1 MPFNGLAVYDNFT
14 AMGEDVSD
22 VVALLAPMETPLL
35 DIIGASDRPATSVKH
50 EWIEDTLNPTTDVLS
65 TAVAST
71 GRAAGDQ
78 VGLNVAHSTR
88 FRIGDLVQMGA
99 GTTRETLLVNSAFS
113 ANTIGAVSGYGG
125 STIVNSVGAGSVV
138 EIIGNAALE
147 GEDTDEDLTVTQ
159 GRVANYTQIF
169 KAGIKISGTALAASW
184 TTTSNKLAEQK
195 MARLRELLV
204 QLEKSVL
211 LGRTSTNTI
220 GSDVNRRT
228 MAGIVASLS
237 TNIQSWGTFTESGL
251 SNMLQLAYNQGSRS
265 IDVLVVPPDTKRL
278 MSAWNANRIH
288 IVQNVPEGRARED
301 WFRSLVSVYES
312 DFGVQQVVMNRW
324 LSNTQVKALALDS
337 SRIKVVPLAGRS
349 FAYEEL
355 AKGGDH
361 IRGQVVGE
369 YTLEFRNEN
378 AHSAMV

>member
-14 AMGEDVSD
+14 AIGEDVSD

-35 DIIGASDRPATSVKH
+35 DIIGASDRPAASVKH
-50 EWIEDTLNPTTDVLS
+50 EWIEDTLNPTTDVFS

-78 VGLNVAHSTR
+78 VGLNVAHSSR
-88 FRIGDLVQMGA
+88 FRIGDLIQMGA
-99 GTTRETLLVNSAFS
+99 GTSRETLLVNSAFS
-113 ANTIGAVSGYGG
+113 ANTIGCAGGYGG

-147 GEDTDEDLTVTQ
+147 GEDTDEDRTVTQ
-159 GRVANYTQIF
+159 SRVANYTQIF
-169 KAGIKISGTALAASW
+169 KAGIKLSGTALAASW

-195 MARLRELLV
+195 LARLRELLI

-251 SNMLQLAYNQGSRS
+251 SNMLQLAYNQGSRN
-265 IDVLVVPPDTKRL
+265 IDVLVVPPETKRG

-301 WFRSLVSVYES
+301 WFRSLISVYES

-324 LSNTQVKALALDS
+324 LANTQVKVLALDS

-355 AKGGDH
+355 AKGGDY

-369 YTLEFRNEN
+369 YTTEFRNEN
-378 AHSAMV
+378 AHAAMV